1 MRTAAV
7 VSDCFKTPGPQ
18 GFNQPSILFQTIFY
32 IHAVLSANADRRIK
46 EGIISGLAH
55 INPKKYALVFECAV
69 GFEFEP
75 LY

>member
-1 MRTAAV
+1 
-7 VSDCFKTPGPQ
+7 
-18 GFNQPSILFQTIFY
+18 
-32 IHAVLSANADRRIK
+32 LSANADRRIK